1 MLDLFG
7 EVDIDLEEVTMADLC
22 KPTLRIGKVST
33 NFELVREA
41 EQQLKQ
47 KRLKG
52 EETGNWL
59 GLKEYHSKM
68 LYKRMKSR
76 DEEMV
81 MM

>member
-1 MLDLFG
+1 
-7 EVDIDLEEVTMADLC
+7 MADLC

-47 KRLKG
+47 KKAQRRRDRELARLEG
-52 EETGNWL
+52 ISLEDAIQ
-59 GLKEYHSKM
+59 
-68 LYKRMKSR
+68 RMKSR